1 MKQFTERQREIIRA
15 AIELIAKKGIQELTI
30 KNLSKSVGISEPAI
44 YRHFE
49 SKMDIIL
56 NVLSHFKSN
65 MESNL
70 EKMNVSDKNA
80 LDALDAYFTDHF
92 REFSKNPV
100 MSAIIFSEE
109 IFQNDKRLSE
119 KVYSIMELVRENFNL
134 IIERGQKNKEI
145 RDDISKEQLALIG
158 MGTLRIIIKRWRLS
172 NYSFDLHSEGL
183 KLWNALKY
191 LILNKS

>member
-1 MKQFTERQREIIRA
+1 M
-15 AIELIAKKGIQELTI
+15 
-30 KNLSKSVGISEPAI
+30 GISEPAI
-44 YRHFE
+44 YRHFQ

-56 NVLSHFKSN
+56 NILSQFKSSIK
-65 MESNL
+65 SNL

-80 LDALDAYFTDHF
+80 LNALEAYFTDHF

-109 IFQNDKRLSE
+109 IFRNDKQLSE
-119 KVYSIMELVRENFNL
+119 KVFSIMELVRENFTL

-145 RDDISKEQLALIG
+145 RDDIPKEQLVLIS

-191 LILNKS
+191 LILNKT